1 MSQSAASVPAVSSA
15 DQPYP
20 KLAPADQTAP
30 VVERLPFL
38 PDRLPE
44 RLARCIIGLAMFG
57 LGISMFIA
65 SGLGLAPWDVFHQG
79 ISRLTDISIGLVI
92 EMTGVVILLLWIP
105 LRIRPGIG
113 TILNAI
119 EIGLVVYLIDD
130 SLPQSDH
137 LAVRLAYVAGA
148 MISVAIGSGLYIGA
162 GLGSG
167 PRDGLMLGL
176 GQRGISIRVART
188 AIEVSVLI
196 AGVALGGKIGLGTIA
211 FTFGIGPL
219 VQFFLP
225 RLRVRGDRVLFA
237 STH

>member
-1 MSQSAASVPAVSSA
+1 MP
-15 DQPYP
+15 
-20 KLAPADQTAP
+20 L
-30 VVERLPFL
+30 L

-44 RLARCIIGLAMFG
+44 RLVRCVCGLAMFG

-65 SGLGLAPWDVFHQG
+65 SELGLAPWDVFHQG
-79 ISRLTDISIGLVI
+79 LSKLTDISIGLII
-92 EMTGVVILLLWIP
+92 ELTGVVILLLWIP

-119 EIGLVVYLIDD
+119 EIGLVVYLMDD
-130 SLPQSDH
+130 RLPTSDH
-137 LAVRLAYVAGA
+137 LVVRIAYVAGA
-148 MISVAIGSGLYIGA
+148 VASVAIGSGLYIGA

-188 AIEVSVLI
+188 VIEVTVLV
-196 AGVALGGKIGLGTIA
+196 AGVLLGGSIGVGTVA

-225 RLRVRGDRVLFA
+225 RLRLRLRDETTSPTTA
-237 STH
+237 H